1 MVILF
6 YNTVL
11 LFGHF
16 LLLLLRGCRIAL
28 IALVVGGVTL
38 YVYLQPTK
46 PPPSVNEVLA
56 TVPRRPAA
64 APAPFHA
71 VLFAQEERDGV
82 DGVIL
87 GMDLILYYSSY
98 KGTVLP
104 LPKKRPRRRPLNSTI
119 NISLHFK
126 KKKQMS
132 NYKSR
137 LCRHFSNGKC
147 DLGVACQFAHGLEDL
162 RGGDTVV
169 HLGIERPSSESPQP
183 DARLV
188 NTTITRKPFTYVD
201 NTQSPR

>member
-64 APAPFHA
+64 APPMEAA
-71 VLFAQEERDGV
+71 VVEEAFEEEVVVED
-82 DGVIL
+82 
-87 GMDLILYYSSY
+87 
-98 KGTVLP
+98 VLP
-104 LPKKRPRRRPLNSTI
+104 ADLQNDRNFT
-119 NISLHFK
+119 SLAEL
-126 KKKQMS
+126 M
-132 NYKSR
+132 R
-137 LCRHFSNGKC
+137 
-147 DLGVACQFAHGLEDL
+147 
-162 RGGDTVV
+162 
-169 HLGIERPSSESPQP
+169 
-183 DARLV
+183 
-188 NTTITRKPFTYVD
+188 
-201 NTQSPR
+201 